1 MKIAIIGAGGHA
13 KVVADAIRAG
23 RHDEISGILDDNAWL
38 WGQLLLGCPISGPI
52 DSWRGCSCDAFVIG
66 IGDNLNRK
74 RHFENFKAAG
84 VPFATVV
91 HPSATRGLDVDIG
104 EGTVVLAHA
113 VVNSGSR
120 IGPNCILNTACTIDH
135 DCAIG
140 PHAHLAPAV
149 NLAGDVR
156 VGEGVFAGIGAKLAP
171 GVSIGDWATIGAGA
185 VVIRDVEPRSTV
197 VGIPAR
203 PLANER

>member
-1 MKIAIIGAGGHA
+1 MRIAIIGAGGHA
-13 KVVADAIRAG
+13 KVVADAILAG
-23 RHDEISGILDDNAWL
+23 RRDEISGILDDNASL

-52 DSWRGCSCDAFVIG
+52 DSWSDYACDAFVIG
-66 IGDNLNRK
+66 IGHNSSRK

-91 HPSATRGLDVDIG
+91 HPTATRGLDVEIG
-104 EGTVVLAHA
+104 EGTVVLAHV

-120 IGPNCILNTACTIDH
+120 IGPNCILNTACTVDH
-135 DCAIG
+135 DCTIG

-156 VGEGVFAGIGAKLAP
+156 IGEGGFAGIGAKLSP

-197 VGIPAR
+197 AGIPAR
-203 PLANER
+203 PLAKDQ

>member
-1 MKIAIIGAGGHA
+1 MRIAIIGAGGHA
-13 KVVADAIRAG
+13 KVVADAILAG
-23 RHDEISGILDDNAWL
+23 RRDEICGILDDDASL
-38 WGQLLLGCPISGPI
+38 WGQMLLGCPISGPI
-52 DSWRGCSCDAFVIG
+52 DSWKGHSCDAFVIG
-66 IGDNLNRK
+66 IGHNSNRK

-84 VPFATVV
+84 VPFATIV
-91 HPSATRGLDVDIG
+91 HPTATCGLDVELG

-120 IGPNCILNTACTIDH
+120 IGPNCILNTACTVDH
-135 DCAIG
+135 DCTIG

-156 VGEGVFAGIGAKLAP
+156 IGEGVFIGIGAKVTP
-171 GVSIGDWATIGAGA
+171 GVSIGKWATIGAGA
-185 VVIRDVEPRSTV
+185 VVIRDVGPRSTV

-203 PLANER
+203 PLAKEQ